1 MDFSDSK
8 NRIYKFSQGTVTTD
22 TGCEVSITDDDYE
35 YWKSELENK
44 TNPLSDDYNKY
55 DNE

>member
-1 MDFSDSK
+1 MNSRLYQFK
-8 NRIYKFSQGTVTTD
+8 NQNVVTTD
-22 TGCEVSITDDDYE
+22 DNVEVTPIDDDYV
-35 YWKSELENK
+35 YYKNQLEDL

>member
-1 MDFSDSK
+1 MDFSDNK
-8 NRIYKFSQGTVTTD
+8 NRIYKFAQGIITTD
-22 TGCEVSITDDDYE
+22 SGCEVSVTDDDYE